1 MLRAITAGNHS
12 AGAHPLLNICLCA
25 PCKNIADNHI
35 ITRTVKR
42 EWEMNLTEKQTA
54 VTAGASEKSA
64 AGVVWDLS
72 VLYAAPDDPRIDDT
86 LSSLTARA
94 DAFDKTFRGTIHV
107 PGGPAARHLRAGLQ
121 EAEALA
127 DAAYR
132 LGAYSRLLYAADTTK
147 DAHRA
152 LMQRVE
158 EALTAL
164 QNKVL
169 FFELEWLA
177 LEDDIAEKLTHDPLL
192 ATYQHHLASQRRF
205 KPHTLSEAEEKLTN
219 DKDLTGINAWQKLF
233 TEFTSS
239 QKYEMEVE
247 GQLRALNQ
255 SEVLTLMR
263 RPDRE
268 TRRRAHEAFFGTL
281 EKHSQVTAFIYDTR
295 FQDHLVNLRLRNY
308 ANPAQP
314 RHLDN
319 DIDGAAVETMLGV
332 VEKNY
337 GLAHRYFKLKAGL
350 MGLPK
355 LEYYDQYAPLF
366 DVKETITFP
375 EARDIVLR
383 ALERFSPEFSDMAQ
397 RFFDGNWIDA
407 DPRPGKRGGAFCAGV
422 TPSANPFILMSYND
436 DMRDVMTL
444 AHELGHGM
452 HDLLASQQTLFNYHP
467 SLPVAETASVFSEM
481 LVFDALLA
489 GMDDPQKRL
498 ALICGKLEDSFATV
512 FRQTVLTRFEG
523 LAYAARARGRLS
535 GAKIGELWLQANA
548 PYYGDALNMTR
559 GYEWG
564 WSYIPH
570 FINTPFYCYAYSFG
584 ELLVLALYGM
594 YRREGER
601 FQPKYRALLASGG
614 SASPAQQMAAIG
626 IDIRAAAFW
635 QVGFDELARLM
646 GDAEKL
652 AEMRG

>member
-1 MLRAITAGNHS
+1 
-12 AGAHPLLNICLCA
+12 
-25 PCKNIADNHI
+25 
-35 ITRTVKR
+35 
-42 EWEMNLTEKQTA
+42 MNSTEKQTA
-54 VTAGASEKSA
+54 APATAGTSEKSA
-64 AGVVWDLS
+64 AGVAWDLG
-72 VLYAAPDDPRIDDT
+72 VLYASPDDPRIDMT
-86 LSSLTARA
+86 LQDLASRA
-94 DAFDKTFRGTIHV
+94 DAFDKTYRGTISTQ
-107 PGGPAARHLRAGLQ
+107 GGPAAQHLLHGLQ
-121 EAEALA
+121 EAELLA

-132 LGAYSRLLYAADTTK
+132 LSAYSRLLYAADTTQ

-158 EALTAL
+158 EALTAF

-169 FFELEWLA
+169 FFDLEWL
-177 LEDDIAEKLTHDPLL
+177 EVDDASAERLLNDPLL
-192 ATYQHHLASQRRF
+192 ATYHHYLSSARRY
-205 KPHTLSEAEEKLTN
+205 KPHTLSEPEEKLMN
-219 DKDLTGINAWQKLF
+219 DKDLTGISAWQKLF

-239 QKYEMEVE
+239 QKYAMEMD
-247 GQLRALNQ
+247 GQMREMNQ

-268 TRRRAHEAFFGTL
+268 VRRRAHETFFGTL
-281 EKHSQVTAFIYDTR
+281 EKNSQVLSFIYDTR
-295 FQDHLVNLRLRNY
+295 FQDHLVNGRLRKY
-308 ANPAQP
+308 DSPAQP

-319 DIDGAAVETMLGV
+319 NIDGAAVETMMKV
-332 VEKNY
+332 VEANFP
-337 GLAHRYFKLKAGL
+337 LAHRYFKMKAGL
-350 MGLPK
+350 MGLPG

-366 DVKETITFP
+366 DVKETITYP
-375 EARDIVLR
+375 QAKEIVLS
-383 ALERFSPEFSDMAQ
+383 ALNRFSPEFSGMAQ
-397 RFFDGNWIDA
+397 RFFEGNWIDA

-422 TPSANPFILMSYND
+422 TPSTNPYILMSYND

-452 HDLLASQQTLFNYHP
+452 HDLLAAKQTLFNYHP

-489 GMDDPQKRL
+489 GMEDPKKRL

-512 FRQTVLTRFEG
+512 FRQTVLTRFES
-523 LAYAARARGRLS
+523 LAYEARSKGRLS

-548 PYYGDALNMTR
+548 PYYGDALTMTK

-601 FQPKYRALLASGG
+601 FVPKYRALLASGG
-614 SASPAQQMAAIG
+614 SAAPAEQMAAIG
-626 IDIRAAAFW
+626 IDIRDAAFW
-635 QVGFDELARLM
+635 QVGFDELARLIE
-646 GDAEKL
+646 DAERL
-652 AEMRG
+652 SA

>member
-1 MLRAITAGNHS
+1 
-12 AGAHPLLNICLCA
+12 
-25 PCKNIADNHI
+25 
-35 ITRTVKR
+35 
-42 EWEMNLTEKQTA
+42 MNSTEKQTA
-54 VTAGASEKSA
+54 APATAGTTEQSA
-64 AGVVWDLS
+64 AGVAWDLS
-72 VLYAAPDDPRIDDT
+72 VLYAAPDDPRIDET
-86 LSSLTARA
+86 LKSLEARA
-94 DAFDKTFRGTIHV
+94 AAFDKTYRGTIYTAQ
-107 PGGPAARHLRAGLQ
+107 GPAAQHLLAGLQ
-121 EAEALA
+121 EAESMA

-132 LGAYSRLLYAADTTK
+132 LSAFSRLLYAADTTK
-147 DAHRA
+147 DTHRA
-152 LMQRVE
+152 LVQRVE
-158 EALTAL
+158 EALTAF

-177 LEDDIAEKLTHDPLL
+177 MEDAIAEKLVNDPLL
-192 ATYQHHLASQRRF
+192 ATYKHYLASQRRM
-205 KPHTLSEAEEKLTN
+205 KPHTLSEAEEKLSN

-239 QKYEMEVE
+239 QKYAMEVD
-247 GQLRALNQ
+247 GQMRELNQ
-255 SEVLTLMR
+255 GEVLTLMR

-268 TRRRAHEAFFGTL
+268 TRRRAHETFFGTL
-281 EKHSQVTAFIYDTR
+281 EKNSQVLSFVYDTR
-295 FQDHLVNLRLRNY
+295 FQDHLVNLRLRNFSD
-308 ANPAQP
+308 PAQP

-319 DIDGAAVETMLGV
+319 NIDGAAVDTMLEV

-350 MGLPK
+350 MNLPT

-366 DVKETITFP
+366 DVKETITYP
-375 EARDIVLR
+375 EAKDIVLN
-383 ALERFSPEFSDMAQ
+383 ALQRFSPEFSGMAQ

-407 DPRPGKRGGAFCAGV
+407 DPRQGKRGGAFCAGV
-422 TPSANPFILMSYND
+422 TPSTNPYILMSYND

-452 HDLLASQQTLFNYHP
+452 HDLLASKQTLFNYHP

-523 LAYAARARGRLS
+523 LAYAARAKGRLS
-535 GAKIGELWLQANA
+535 SAKIGELWLQANA
-548 PYYGDALNMTR
+548 PYYGDALNMTK

-594 YRREGER
+594 YRREGQS
-601 FQPKYRALLASGG
+601 FIPKYRALLASGG
-614 SASPAQQMAAIG
+614 SATPAEQMAAVG
-626 IDIRAAAFW
+626 IDIRDAGFW
-635 QVGFDELARLM
+635 QVGFDELDRLIC
-646 GDAEKL
+646 DAEQL
-652 AEMRG
+652 NT